1 MRDKGSTDKKSL
13 SNLKKEILGQRSESI
28 PTQCEYSLNRYRTS
42 EAGMLD
48 FTKSKYY
55 VEDVTVNNL
64 KGNQSIRA

>member
-1 MRDKGSTDKKSL
+1 
-13 SNLKKEILGQRSESI
+13 
-28 PTQCEYSLNRYRTS
+28 
-42 EAGMLD
+42 MLD